1 MRPTYRPL
9 TFFSLSLL
17 IPWLLWFTAAYISHH
32 QPSKAMLYIQIG
44 LGIAG
49 LITPMLMALWL
60 RYEAIPTCVPTQ
72 PTGC

>member
-32 QPSKAMLYIQIG
+32 QPSKAMLYVQIG

-49 LITPMLMALWL
+49 LITPKLLA
-60 RYEAIPTCVPTQ
+60 
-72 PTGC
+72 